1 MHHTRREF
9 MRNALAAGTLAAAG
23 GAWASAAEE
32 PDART
37 GGDDSNA
44 TDYDVAV
51 VGAGTAGTIAA
62 IQAGRLGLRTL
73 LVEKNG
79 MPGGTTI
86 VAAVNF
92 PGLFHAWGRQ
102 LIGGIGWELVS
113 RAVELAGH
121 DLHNFAQVPDRHW
134 QHQLRVNR
142 ALYSSLA
149 CEELQQAGVDV
160 LFHAMPADVEEME
173 DGVQLTV
180 CAKTGLE
187 TVKTGALI
195 DATGDANAIYLAG
208 YPLNQPEELQPG
220 TLITA
225 LTGYDLQ
232 DVNRGE
238 LEQAFQAALEDG
250 VQLTVC
256 TKTGLETVKTGAL
269 IDATGDANAIYM
281 AGYPLNEPEELQ
293 PGTLITVLTGYDLQD
308 VNRGELEQ
316 AFQAALEDGE
326 LEPEDEMFVRNNL
339 WGFLSPGLGPGA
351 FEAVKGDNAT
361 HIAGVNGRTS
371 AGRTEAE
378 LNSRVSLLRVYRFLR
393 RQPGLENFEISF
405 VAPECGIRETATIR
419 GEATVTAEDYESGR
433 LWDDAVS
440 YSFYPI
446 DVHYPGGIRQRH
458 LNPNTFPTIPRG
470 ALVPQGSRRLLVA
483 GRCLSSDRDAN
494 SALRVQASCMGM
506 GQAAAVL
513 AGQAARQGISVMDTD
528 MDEARAAL
536 REHGAIVPSEEGP
549 PRV

>member
-121 DLHNFAQVPDRHW
+121 ELHNFAQVPDRHW

-160 LFHAMPADVEEME
+160 LFHAMPAAVEEVE

-180 CAKTGLE
+180 CA
-187 TVKTGALI
+187 
-195 DATGDANAIYLAG
+195 
-208 YPLNQPEELQPG
+208 
-220 TLITA
+220 
-225 LTGYDLQ
+225 
-232 DVNRGE
+232 
-238 LEQAFQAALEDG
+238 
-250 VQLTVC
+250 
-256 TKTGLETVKTGAL
+256 KTGLETVKTGAL